1 MKRPRNRTLP
11 LKFAPYAKVVVLEYP
26 DNVVNP
32 YCLEYTGTHWEN
44 LLYNFFRN
52 NEKIYRH
59 IYQLDTDLGMTAGAI
74 EIYFKYETTDELIE
88 HICNQAIKMM
98 QEATT
103 PKFKV
108 GQKALFSTTQ
118 SDLVQHNGRE
128 VIVRRLLTE
137 DECDIDEVGF
147 MYEVETNC
155 EVFQAY
161 QDELF
166 EEEIK

>member
-26 DNVVNP
+26 DNIVNP
-32 YCLEYTGTHWEN
+32 IYLEYSGTHWEN
-44 LLYNFFRN
+44 LLYDFFRN

-59 IYQLDTDLGMTAGAI
+59 IHQLGIDLGMTAGAI

-88 HICNQAIKMM
+88 YICNQAIQMM

-108 GQKALFSTTQ
+108 GQTALFKTTQ
-118 SDLVQHNGRE
+118 SDLVQYNDSE
-128 VIVRRLLTE
+128 VIVRRLLAE
-137 DECDIDEVGF
+137 DECDIDEVGY
-147 MYEVETNC
+147 MYEVAYYDAI
-155 EVFQAY
+155 FQAY
-161 QDELF
+161 QDELS
-166 EEEIK
+166 